1 MSWLSRLMNTFR
13 ASRVDRDLQEELRFH
28 IEERARDLVQQGLD
42 PGLANAR
49 AVRELGAPL
58 RHLEASREIKLLA
71 GVDSIRQDLR
81 FALRQ
86 MKRTPGLTAVA
97 LVAIGVGIG
106 ANSAVFSFFN
116 AIHFR
121 TLSVA
126 APDRLT
132 ALHRVDPRGGRQNLS
147 ATEYEHYR
155 QHATVFSGIAVQNW
169 SWAWLSHGEQS
180 VEWKGGQV
188 SFNYFDVL
196 GITPQVGAFFSNDRD
211 LSSVVLSYRA
221 WLRTFGGDPR
231 VVGRTVAVN
240 QQAFTVAGVA
250 PKEFEGAYLGDA
262 LEVWMLHA
270 EPEGVGIGRLR
281 PGRSLAEAR
290 AELAILSSRLATNAA
305 HENRHARVI
314 LEPLKGVHPETRRA
328 LAIFPSLLAAT
339 TVCLLAITCA
349 NIAGLL
355 LSRADARRKEV
366 ALRVSLGASRRRVVR
381 QLLTES
387 ILLSGLGGILGL
399 WLAVF
404 GCGLLEQ
411 FFGYQIPGVRLAL
424 DWRVVSLT
432 LVLSAATGVLFGLAP
447 AWHATRSDLT
457 RAMRERSSA
466 GLSAV
471 AVQTALSAVLLIC
484 AGLLFQSMRAVLVRP
499 GVDPDRVAHFRLRP
513 SRLGYSLE
521 RARTYQRELLRR
533 VEALPGVEGAVIARV
548 PPERGW
554 CCDIDVAKPGEEAVK
569 VPQNEVSPRFLPA
582 LGIPIVEG
590 RDFVDGDRNVAIV
603 NQSLAAKLWP
613 KQSALEGELLV
624 DRQPYRVIGVA
635 ADVHAI
641 QSGETAYPYL
651 YLPMWGRDAKDP
663 RLFVRTHGRAG
674 PMLEQLRRVVVSVD
688 PGVHV
693 GQESTLTGR
702 TEMSYQQER
711 LLAAMLEFT
720 GVVAVLL
727 SAIGIYGLV
736 SYQVLRRTREI
747 GIRMALGAQTGQVV
761 AWIMRRG
768 LIATCVG
775 LCVGAFVA
783 WHSARMLTGF
793 LYGVGPADT
802 LTFAAAI
809 VLLALVA
816 LTASFLPARRISSI
830 DPVVALRVE

>member
-1 MSWLSRLMNTFR
+1 M
-13 ASRVDRDLQEELRFH
+13 
-28 IEERARDLVQQGLD
+28 
-42 PGLANAR
+42 
-49 AVRELGAPL
+49 
-58 RHLEASREIKLLA
+58 
-71 GVDSIRQDLR
+71 
-81 FALRQ
+81 
-86 MKRTPGLTAVA
+86 
-97 LVAIGVGIG
+97 
-106 ANSAVFSFFN
+106 FSFFN

-126 APDRLT
+126 APDQLT

-147 ATEYEHYR
+147 ATEYQHYR
-155 QHATVFSGIAVQNW
+155 EHATVFSGITVENW

-196 GITPQVGAFFSNDRD
+196 GITPQVGAFFGNDRD

-240 QQAFTVAGVA
+240 QQAFTVGRGRTE
-250 PKEFEGAYLGDA
+250 EFEGAYLGDA
-262 LEVWMLHA
+262 LDVWMLHA
-270 EPEGVGIGRLR
+270 EPEGVAIGRLR

-290 AELAILSSRLATNAA
+290 AELSILSSRLATNAA

-355 LSRADARRKEV
+355 LCRADARRKEV

-424 DWRVVSLT
+424 TGGYVADAA
-432 LVLSAATGVLFGLAP
+432 LSAATGVLFGLAP
-447 AWHATRSDLT
+447 AWHATRRDLT
-457 RAMRERSSA
+457 TAMRERSSA
-466 GLSAV
+466 GLLAV
-471 AVQTALSAVLLIC
+471 AVQTALSAVLLIS
-484 AGLLFQSMRAVLVRP
+484 AGLLFQSMRTVLVRP

-521 RARTYQRELLRR
+521 RACTYQRELLRR

-554 CCDIDVAKPGEEAVK
+554 CCDIDVVKPGEEAVK

-590 RDFVDGDRNVAIV
+590 RDFVHGDRNVAIV

-613 KQSALEGELLV
+613 KQSAL
-624 DRQPYRVIGVA
+624 R
-635 ADVHAI
+635 
-641 QSGETAYPYL
+641 
-651 YLPMWGRDAKDP
+651 
-663 RLFVRTHGRAG
+663 
-674 PMLEQLRRVVVSVD
+674 
-688 PGVHV
+688 
-693 GQESTLTGR
+693 ES
-702 TEMSYQQER
+702 
-711 LLAAMLEFT
+711 F
-720 GVVAVLL
+720 
-727 SAIGIYGLV
+727 
-736 SYQVLRRTREI
+736 
-747 GIRMALGAQTGQVV
+747 
-761 AWIMRRG
+761 
-768 LIATCVG
+768 
-775 LCVGAFVA
+775 
-783 WHSARMLTGF
+783 
-793 LYGVGPADT
+793 
-802 LTFAAAI
+802 
-809 VLLALVA
+809 
-816 LTASFLPARRISSI
+816 
-830 DPVVALRVE
+830 